1 MFGSKK
7 NTPQETPTKSTNR
20 APGGM
25 ANQIMEG
32 TEIEGKVTCVGDIR
46 IDGILHGFLVSKAKV
61 IVGPTGY
68 IKGDIICANASIQ
81 GKIEGTI
88 KVKELLDLRSTAQM
102 FGEVLCGKLSVEPG
116 AIINGNCK
124 MPEGDL
130 DIDQAHAKAA
140 TLKTGNDVRER
151 NQPGK
156 KASAS

>member
-7 NTPQETPTKSTNR
+7 NDPQETSKTTSKIP
-20 APGGM
+20 AGM

-32 TEIEGKVTCVGDIR
+32 TEIEGKITCIGDIR
-46 IDGILHGFLVSKAKV
+46 IDGILHGLLVSKAKV
-61 IVGPTGY
+61 IVGPTGF
-68 IKGDIICANASIQ
+68 IKGDVVCANASIQ

-102 FGEVLCGKLSVEPG
+102 LGEVLCGKLKVDAG
-116 AIINGNCK
+116 AIINGTCK

-130 DIDQAHAKAA
+130 DIDKAHSKALN
-140 TLKTGNDVRER
+140 LKSGSDVKER

-156 KASAS
+156 KASVS

>member
-7 NTPQETPTKSTNR
+7 NTPQETTNTTSR
-20 APGGM
+20 VPSGM

-32 TEIEGKVTCVGDIR
+32 TEIEGKVTCIGDIR

-68 IKGDIICANASIQ
+68 IKGDIICANANIQ

-102 FGEVLCGKLSVEPG
+102 FWRDSMWQIGGRSG
-116 AIINGNCK
+116 RNCK
-124 MPEGDL
+124 WYV
-130 DIDQAHAKAA
+130 QNA
-140 TLKTGNDVRER
+140 
-151 NQPGK
+151 
-156 KASAS
+156 

>member
-7 NTPQETPTKSTNR
+7 NTPQETTSATSRVPS
-20 APGGM
+20 GM

-68 IKGDIICANASIQ
+68 IKGDIICANANIQ

-102 FGEVLCGKLSVEPG
+102 FGEILCGKLAVEAG
-116 AIINGNCK
+116 AIVNGTCK

-130 DIDQAHAKAA
+130 DIEKAHAKAS
-140 TLKTGNDVRER
+140 TLKSGNDAKEIR
-151 NQPGK
+151 QPGK
-156 KASAS
+156 KAPSH